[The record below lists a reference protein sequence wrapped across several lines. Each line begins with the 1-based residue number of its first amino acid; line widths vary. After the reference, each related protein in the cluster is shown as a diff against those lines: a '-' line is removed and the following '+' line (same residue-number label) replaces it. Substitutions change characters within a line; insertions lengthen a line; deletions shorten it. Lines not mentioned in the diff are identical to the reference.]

1 MNAPNVPELYPSS
14 TIMIPK
20 KKKSKPATPKAKPAV
35 AAKSPRAPR
44 TSKLETMFRQ
54 TVETARYQLRLYVTG
69 TSPRSS
75 QAIANIRA
83 LCEQH
88 LPGRYDLEVI
98 DIYQQPA
105 LAAREQIIAA
115 PTLIKSSPAPT
126 RRMIGDLSNPDK
138 ILLGLNIVQR
148 NADTKWLNL

>member
-1 MNAPNVPELYPSS
+1 
-14 TIMIPK
+14 MISK
-20 KKKSKPATPKAKPAV
+20 KKAKPA
-35 AAKSPRAPR
+35 APKPTPAPRPKPKTAPRA
-44 TSKLETMFRQ
+44 SKLEVMLRKTI
-54 TVETARYQLRLYVTG
+54 ETARYQLRLYVTG

-75 QAIANIRA
+75 QAIANIRT

-98 DIYQQPA
+98 DIYQQPG

-115 PTLIKSSPAPT
+115 PTLIKTSPAPT

-138 ILLGLNIVQR
+138 ILIGLNIAHR
-148 NADTKWLNL
+148 TTDTKWAKL